1 MVIQAPAAFSCW
13 TERCVRQKPRLLLTY
28 TTNRPYKLLGNNHQ
42 EVLFN
47 QNPISNPWVER
58 MTRGLNETTIF
69 RPQLLGYIA

>member
-1 MVIQAPAAFSCW
+1 MVIQDPAAFSCW

-47 QNPISNPWVER
+47 QNPISNLDPWVER
-58 MTRGLNETTIF
+58 NDNFPTAATGLYRMTF
-69 RPQLLGYIA
+69 